1 MHVIVV
7 GNPGVGKSL
16 ILNAI
21 IGQRYFQ
28 SGVSLGNGLTKRL
41 EVFRGTD
48 GTHYVDTP
56 GLDDVLGRD
65 HSARELTRALSISG
79 HCKLLFVCTL
89 EDGRI
94 RPSDMTT
101 LRLILE
107 AVRNSGANP
116 NGRYSV
122 IVNKVAESVLSQMEV
137 YPRIRDD
144 FILTFSTV
152 APVRHIDFF
161 PMLDSAS
168 GVHDAQL
175 YGDDA
180 YRYRRFLDTA
190 PLLLLPSARPAYVDG
205 ALFND
210 TRAGMSRSL
219 LQTRETLDVLHRRSR
234 NREMAGGAGLQEGSG
249 ERAAGRLYD
258 PMSFMPSWE
267 DVSLLARLFLGE
279 DEHARNA
286 SPVQNQQQTTSST
299 EWYLRVIQLC
309 IDVGI
314 PIISRLL
321 GYSSSS
327 GSSSSPSPGAMPDSA
342 PSLPRHPTGGESIG
356 TGATFIA
363 RPNSPASS
371 TTTD

>member
-1 MHVIVV
+1 MHVILL

-16 ILNAI
+16 ILNSI

-28 SGVSLGNGLTKRL
+28 SGVSLGNGLTKQL

-48 GTHYVDTP
+48 GTHFVDTP

-65 HSARELTRALSISG
+65 FAARELSRALSVGG
-79 HCKLLFVCTL
+79 HCKLVFVCTL

-107 AVRNSGANP
+107 AVRNTGANP
-116 NGRYSV
+116 NGGYSI
-122 IVNKVAESVLSQMEV
+122 IVNKVAESVLSQMEL
-137 YPRIRDD
+137 YPHVRDD

-152 APVRHIDFF
+152 APVRHVEFF
-161 PMLDSAS
+161 PMLDSAC

-180 YRYRRFLDTA
+180 YRYRNFIDRA
-190 PLLLLPSARPAYVDG
+190 PILPLPSVRPAYVDG
-205 ALFND
+205 SLFND
-210 TRAGMSRSL
+210 TRAGMSRNL
-219 LQTRETLDVLHRRSR
+219 QQTRETLDVLHRRSR
-234 NREMAGGAGLQEGSG
+234 NREIGRGSGLQESPGRASG
-249 ERAAGRLYD
+249 RTYD

-279 DEHARNA
+279 E
-286 SPVQNQQQTTSST
+286 NQGTRSGSMQDQRSTSST

-321 GYSSSS
+321 GYTSSSS
-327 GSSSSPSPGAMPDSA
+327 SSQPSASGSA
-342 PSLPRHPTGGESIG
+342 PSAPGHNIG
-356 TGATFIA
+356 DNIHADATLIG

-371 TTTD
+371 TNTDLIVD